1 MGQSRRQKMLWDFV
15 AAILASDPAILGTF
29 WESPEGSF
37 GALVGPDKTRLLQ
50 SIEGP
55 MGSFG

>member
-1 MGQSRRQKMLWDFV
+1 MLWDFV